1 MYDETTAAS
10 IVSALR
16 RWAGSSSSND
26 PVGSEGSDVL
36 PSVQGGLEWTDRLKG
51 IAHSGPIELNPLVE
65 NLSEALGGARVVFE
79 PASSASFGAVRP
91 TLDVGI
97 LSGESRTS
105 LSPGHDLSTP
115 ISALQ
120 PGSAEIQTV
129 LKLTAKSI
137 YDGVSVPV
145 RSWASGTTFG
155 VLHVEWPRRPRVAA
169 DEMRWRLIAIAQ
181 LITDSCV
188 ADEQGRLLAE
198 PMKYLLDELRTSRD
212 ASLLVDGDT
221 ILFANDAAA
230 RLCCVSEKQLRETSL
245 AVLLTNV
252 SDEGPDLGGDGDRSR
267 RAYALNLPDSGVRL
281 IEIDERTVSRDK
293 PNLRIVRIFE
303 PEAAVRARQRA
314 LLESLTEAV
323 WQVELRAPLKAEGLD
338 TQVLR
343 DAIERSYLTECNAR
357 MTDFI
362 RQMVQPGD
370 TVEPGDVMAFL
381 GEGILRE
388 FIKGGLRA
396 RNVGHK
402 LRSRDGSWRH
412 FVVSLQAVRRDGQ
425 VTHIIGNT
433 LETTAYVEVEQRTVS
448 ALEKQ
453 REDLGR
459 ELHDVVGQL
468 LTGIRLLSSNLA
480 RDVSLS
486 PEKIR
491 LHATR
496 VSQMAEEAHLNLR
509 QINRGLSAA
518 HLQHVRLDDA
528 LHDLAEFVG
537 TMPTVDCTFD
547 YEETV
552 AELDPEKKLQVY
564 RIAQEAVNNAL
575 KHSRATQVV
584 IQWRQTDD
592 GLVLAVAD
600 NGVGFDEQELDRKT
614 LGLHSMRYRAKV
626 VGAELSIRSS
636 AGHGTTVR
644 CLLPV

>member
-1 MYDETTAAS
+1 M
-10 IVSALR
+10 
-16 RWAGSSSSND
+16 
-26 PVGSEGSDVL
+26 
-36 PSVQGGLEWTDRLKG
+36 
-51 IAHSGPIELNPLVE
+51 
-65 NLSEALGGARVVFE
+65 
-79 PASSASFGAVRP
+79 
-91 TLDVGI
+91 
-97 LSGESRTS
+97 
-105 LSPGHDLSTP
+105 
-115 ISALQ
+115 
-120 PGSAEIQTV
+120 
-129 LKLTAKSI
+129 
-137 YDGVSVPV
+137 
-145 RSWASGTTFG
+145 
-155 VLHVEWPRRPRVAA
+155 
-169 DEMRWRLIAIAQ
+169 
-181 LITDSCV
+181 
-188 ADEQGRLLAE
+188 
-198 PMKYLLDELRTSRD
+198 
-212 ASLLVDGDT
+212 
-221 ILFANDAAA
+221 
-230 RLCCVSEKQLRETSL
+230 
-245 AVLLTNV
+245 
-252 SDEGPDLGGDGDRSR
+252 
-267 RAYALNLPDSGVRL
+267 
-281 IEIDERTVSRDK
+281 
-293 PNLRIVRIFE
+293 
-303 PEAAVRARQRA
+303 
-314 LLESLTEAV
+314 
-323 WQVELRAPLKAEGLD
+323 
-338 TQVLR
+338 
-343 DAIERSYLTECNAR
+343 
-357 MTDFI
+357 
-362 RQMVQPGD
+362 
-370 TVEPGDVMAFL
+370 
-381 GEGILRE
+381 
-388 FIKGGLRA
+388 
-396 RNVGHK
+396 
-402 LRSRDGSWRH
+402 
-412 FVVSLQAVRRDGQ
+412 VSLQAVRRDGQ

-480 RDVSLS
+480 RDASLS